1 MSKENQLKKIHTS
14 GKAYAIY
21 KSINGFNLYT
31 DFSKKITLNNKNV
44 SGFLNKKRVS
54 KKPQDTDLFIGFF
67 GYELLNNLIGIKV
80 PKQKSMNFPK
90 GIFYKPEKKISYSNN
105 LVNYK
110 IDKIRLKKKI

>member
-1 MSKENQLKKIHTS
+1 MSKENQLKEIHAS
-14 GKAYAIY
+14 GKSYAIY
-21 KSINGFNLYT
+21 KSINGFDLYT

-44 SGFLNKKRVS
+44 SGFLNKKRIS
-54 KKPQDTDLFIGFF
+54 KKPKKTDLFIGFF

-110 IDKIRLKKKI
+110 IDKIRIKKKN